1 MHQFFHKYNASEER
15 SPNESFN
22 FLQLLGLP
30 YQLTQPDRVA
40 SPSIAILSKYKYFF
54 FKKKKP
60 PSTERFEKGPTR
72 ITTNQEFH
80 HIRSFMYKVIW
91 FKPPPCSNKFF
102 CLPSFL
108 LGSYECA
115 NFLFTCMTQCWYN
128 HIFNVYKSIPK
139 VVLTSNNN

>member
-54 FKKKKP
+54 FKKKKT
-60 PSTERFEKGPTR
+60 SLNREIWERADT
-72 ITTNQEFH
+72 H
-80 HIRSFMYKVIW
+80 
-91 FKPPPCSNKFF
+91 
-102 CLPSFL
+102 
-108 LGSYECA
+108 
-115 NFLFTCMTQCWYN
+115 
-128 HIFNVYKSIPK
+128 
-139 VVLTSNNN
+139 NN